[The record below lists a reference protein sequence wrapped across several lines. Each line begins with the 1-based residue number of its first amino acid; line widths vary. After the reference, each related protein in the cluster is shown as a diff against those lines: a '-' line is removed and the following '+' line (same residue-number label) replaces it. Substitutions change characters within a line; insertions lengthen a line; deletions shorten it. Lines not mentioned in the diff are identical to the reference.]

1 MGKRSLGFK
10 LVFGGILIVFIPLA
24 VVGLLSVMNASE
36 SLTKMSKEQ
45 AAQTAKNLA
54 DMTELVLEEEVKIAQ
69 LQAGRNV
76 VINTVAKISTAGM
89 DASAA
94 EIEMLNRGLA
104 NAVREIGQQ
113 YEGIIVADI
122 NGKVFADSDN
132 GKHKGMDI
140 SGRPYFQIT
149 KTTGQPSIS
158 DPVVSMI
165 SGKYIAPVCVPIKE
179 GGGRLFGV
187 LLTLPKIDFFTEAIT
202 STKIGTTGYPFIA
215 NPAGLLIVHPNKDFI
230 LQVDISKI
238 PEMNAIY
245 KALGT
250 IKKGVETYRFKG
262 IDKIAGFAPVGITGW
277 SLVVTQDEAEFLA
290 PVHGIRNMILIVAG
304 ISFLLVGLIVWYF
317 ARGITRPITHVVE
330 RINAGADEVASAA
343 SQVSAASQT
352 LAEGASEQAAGIEE
366 ASSSLEEMAA
376 MTKQNAD
383 NARQAD
389 TLMKETNHV
398 IGQANASMGA
408 LRNSMQE
415 ISAASQE
422 TSKIVKT
429 IDEIAFQTNLLA
441 LNAAVEA
448 ARAGEAGAGFAVVAD
463 EVRNLAM
470 RASEAAKNTSNL
482 IEGTV
487 KKVKDGAELTSKTNQ
502 AFDQV
507 SASTSKV
514 AELLAEISAASS
526 EQAVGIEQVNKAVS
540 EMDKVTQQ
548 NAAGAEETSS
558 AAEELNAQAAEMRGM
573 LGELATMVEGS
584 GKTPAPPSHQSGTP
598 RKPLKAAVKKLA
610 PKARA
615 PRQTNNPMAEA
626 VIPLNDEKSFSDF

>member
-1 MGKRSLGFK
+1 
-10 LVFGGILIVFIPLA
+10 
-24 VVGLLSVMNASE
+24 
-36 SLTKMSKEQ
+36 
-45 AAQTAKNLA
+45 
-54 DMTELVLEEEVKIAQ
+54 
-69 LQAGRNV
+69 
-76 VINTVAKISTAGM
+76 
-89 DASAA
+89 
-94 EIEMLNRGLA
+94 
-104 NAVREIGQQ
+104 
-113 YEGIIVADI
+113 
-122 NGKVFADSDN
+122 
-132 GKHKGMDI
+132 
-140 SGRPYFQIT
+140 
-149 KTTGQPSIS
+149 
-158 DPVVSMI
+158 
-165 SGKYIAPVCVPIKE
+165 
-179 GGGRLFGV
+179 
-187 LLTLPKIDFFTEAIT
+187 
-202 STKIGTTGYPFIA
+202 
-215 NPAGLLIVHPNKDFI
+215 
-230 LQVDISKI
+230 
-238 PEMNAIY
+238 
-245 KALGT
+245 
-250 IKKGVETYRFKG
+250 
-262 IDKIAGFAPVGITGW
+262 
-277 SLVVTQDEAEFLA
+277 
-290 PVHGIRNMILIVAG
+290 
-304 ISFLLVGLIVWYF
+304 
-317 ARGITRPITHVVE
+317 
-330 RINAGADEVASAA
+330 
-343 SQVSAASQT
+343 
-352 LAEGASEQAAGIEE
+352 
-366 ASSSLEEMAA
+366 
-376 MTKQNAD
+376 
-383 NARQAD
+383 
-389 TLMKETNHV
+389 MKETNHV